1 MIPSHAPFSSE
12 QSASLSALVSGFS
25 PEQSTWL
32 SGFLAGLSPELV
44 AAPSNLTVVYGT
56 ESGNCEELADRTVKA
71 AKKKGVKAVMKNLA
85 DLSPSDFAK
94 FENFGGT
101 ESLPKPLKVS
111 TILLL
116 TSLRISKGTAS
127 RYARWETLP
136 TTSIAKLGKSSMHAW
151 NLLARSESPREKTA
165 MSISRIHT
173 LRGLAVC
180 WIRWRQAPR

>member
-1 MIPSHAPFSSE
+1 M
-12 QSASLSALVSGFS
+12 SALVSGFS

-94 FENFGGT
+94 FENFA
-101 ESLPKPLKVS
+101 VIIS
-111 TILLL
+111 TWGDGEPPEAAEGFYNSFI
-116 TSLRISKGTAS
+116 
-127 RYARWETLP
+127 
-136 TTSIAKLGKSSMHAW
+136 
-151 NLLARSESPREKTA
+151 NESPDLKGNRFTVCALGDSKRA
-165 MSISRIHT
+165 SKIFPISQY
-173 LRGLAVC
+173 LS
-180 WIRWRQAPR
+180 